1 MECML
6 SNSNTVPITLPGSYL
21 LVSIQLTTNAEKL
34 SDYSQ
39 QVIRT
44 RDKMLTAV
52 ECMQHQSHY
61 NTN

>member
-21 LVSIQLTTNAEKL
+21 LVSIQLTTNAQKL

-44 RDKMLTAV
+44 RTR
-52 ECMQHQSHY
+52 C
-61 NTN
+61 